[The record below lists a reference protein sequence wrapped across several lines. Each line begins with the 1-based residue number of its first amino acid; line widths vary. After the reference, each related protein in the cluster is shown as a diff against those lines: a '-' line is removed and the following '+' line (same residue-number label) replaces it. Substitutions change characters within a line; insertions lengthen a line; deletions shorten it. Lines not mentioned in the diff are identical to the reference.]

1 LTVPRYSGNNQI
13 VKEIANKEEKMK
25 RNLSMVAIALT
36 WLVLTGFKD
45 ASVEEI
51 KTLTETFAESYI
63 KDTLKIA
70 YVDLEKATLAVPEI
84 EKAMDNLDRDVK
96 KKQAI
101 IDKTE
106 KELKELDE
114 MYKKQEMLL
123 SDTAKEQK
131 RKEFQD
137 KLLKYQQKGVEFE
150 QDLVLKRK
158 ELRELQ
164 MTIVDKMKDIVKEI
178 GSKEKYILILQ
189 LPESNILYDTDNVVN
204 ITPQLI
210 EKYNKLYPQS
220 KGSKK

>member
-1 LTVPRYSGNNQI
+1 
-13 VKEIANKEEKMK
+13 MK
-25 RNLSMVAIALT
+25 RYLGVVAIALI

-51 KTLTETFAESYI
+51 KTLTETFAESY
-63 KDTLKIA
+63 LKNTFRIA
-70 YVDLEKATLAVPEI
+70 YVDLEKAALAVPEV
-84 EKAMDNLDRDVK
+84 EKAMDNLDKDLK
-96 KKQAI
+96 KKQVI

-150 QDLVLKRK
+150 KELMLKRK
-158 ELRELQ
+158 ELREIQ
-164 MTIVDKMKDIVKEI
+164 ITIVSKMKDIVKEI

-189 LPESNILYDTDNVVN
+189 QPESNILYDTDNVVN

-210 EKYNKLYPQS
+210 EKYNQRYPQP
-220 KGSKK
+220 KDSKK